1 MKSLPGGDVGAANP
15 PRSRVVAY
23 GACHGVSTSDHAPV
37 YASCEVMIRG
47 AGRDANATVGRD
59 ANATVGRD
67 ANATVTANGPTRGD
81 DVRSVRVLLR
91 VVLEDADV
99 GGPTRRDGSAAET
112 PRGTNAN
119 ASAAEGYHV
128 PGTPMCRAASPARR
142 ETMMDKLLAA
152 RDADARGGETNG
164 DGNGGGIANGIA
176 NGMGS
181 APQALDPLAEA
192 LRRLASGAATA
203 AAHFVVAG
211 DASDPPPGAVAD
223 VVAARRAPTF
233 GEGANGEEGGMRGMR
248 RGESGGGESGGMR
261 GEEGGGMRGE
271 EGGGMRGGSAD
282 HRTII
287 AGDEDTS
294 RARNQNPVV
303 EISWSPSALPS
314 LETRVG
320 DERAGAGDASASAVA
335 ARLERAGLDDD
346 DSRVGDPS
354 DEGTSTAVEASR
366 VASSIARRNVVATV
380 TVDRDAVGSA
390 VIPLAEAAAEA
401 VRVAASSPD
410 ADAVSASTAFSVP
423 VTRFG
428 RLCGVAEGEL
438 EVTTRGVEDE

>member
-1 MKSLPGGDVGAANP
+1 
-15 PRSRVVAY
+15 
-23 GACHGVSTSDHAPV
+23 
-37 YASCEVMIRG
+37 
-47 AGRDANATVGRD
+47 
-59 ANATVGRD
+59 
-67 ANATVTANGPTRGD
+67 
-81 DVRSVRVLLR
+81 
-91 VVLEDADV
+91 
-99 GGPTRRDGSAAET
+99 
-112 PRGTNAN
+112 
-119 ASAAEGYHV
+119 
-128 PGTPMCRAASPARR
+128 MCRAASPARR

-152 RDADARGGETNG
+152 RDTDARGGETNR
-164 DGNGGGIANGIA
+164 DGNGGGIANGIV

-223 VVAARRAPTF
+223 VVAARHAPTF
-233 GEGANGEEGGMRGMR
+233 GEGANGEESGGMRGE
-248 RGESGGGESGGMR
+248 ESGGVRGEESGGMRGEESGGMRGEESGGMR

-271 EGGGMRGGSAD
+271 EGGGMRGGLAD
-282 HRTII
+282 HRRTII

-320 DERAGAGDASASAVA
+320 DERAGAGDAS
-335 ARLERAGLDDD
+335 ERGGGATRTRG
-346 DSRVGDPS
+346 VG
-354 DEGTSTAVEASR
+354 R
-366 VASSIARRNVVATV
+366 RRFARRRSIRRRDFYGGASVAGRVV
-380 TVDRDAVGSA
+380 DSSSKRRRDGDGGPRRRRLGGDS
-390 VIPLAEAAAEA
+390 LAEAAAKA

-438 EVTTRGVEDE
+438 EVTTRGVEDEGRGTRDE

>member
-1 MKSLPGGDVGAANP
+1 M
-15 PRSRVVAY
+15 
-23 GACHGVSTSDHAPV
+23 
-37 YASCEVMIRG
+37 
-47 AGRDANATVGRD
+47 
-59 ANATVGRD
+59 GRD
-67 ANATVTANGPTRGD
+67 ANATVTANGPTRGGD
-81 DVRSVRVLLR
+81 DVRSVRVRSFR

-99 GGPTRRDGSAAET
+99 GGPTRRDESAAET

-119 ASAAEGYHV
+119 ASAAEGYHVDEGYHV

-152 RDADARGGETNG
+152 RDTDARGGETNR

-223 VVAARRAPTF
+223 VIAARRAPTF
-233 GEGANGEEGGMRGMR
+233 GEGANGEEG
-248 RGESGGGESGGMR
+248 GGMR

-271 EGGGMRGGSAD
+271 EGGGMRGEEGEEGGGMRGGSAD
-282 HRTII
+282 HRGVAGTII

-314 LETRVG
+314 LGTRVG

-346 DSRVGDPS
+346 DSHVGDPS
-354 DEGTSTAVEASR
+354 DEGTFTAVEASR

-401 VRVAASSPD
+401 VRVAASSPN

-438 EVTTRGVEDE
+438 EVTTRGVEDEGRVTRDE

>member
-1 MKSLPGGDVGAANP
+1 M
-15 PRSRVVAY
+15 
-23 GACHGVSTSDHAPV
+23 
-37 YASCEVMIRG
+37 
-47 AGRDANATVGRD
+47 
-59 ANATVGRD
+59 
-67 ANATVTANGPTRGD
+67 
-81 DVRSVRVLLR
+81 
-91 VVLEDADV
+91 
-99 GGPTRRDGSAAET
+99 
-112 PRGTNAN
+112 
-119 ASAAEGYHV
+119 
-128 PGTPMCRAASPARR
+128 
-142 ETMMDKLLAA
+142 
-152 RDADARGGETNG
+152 
-164 DGNGGGIANGIA
+164 
-176 NGMGS
+176 
-181 APQALDPLAEA
+181 
-192 LRRLASGAATA
+192 
-203 AAHFVVAG
+203 
-211 DASDPPPGAVAD
+211 
-223 VVAARRAPTF
+223 
-233 GEGANGEEGGMRGMR
+233 
-248 RGESGGGESGGMR
+248 
-261 GEEGGGMRGE
+261 
-271 EGGGMRGGSAD
+271 AD
-282 HRTII
+282 HRRTII

-354 DEGTSTAVEASR
+354 DEGTSTAVQASR

-390 VIPLAEAAAEA
+390 VIPLAEAAAKA

-438 EVTTRGVEDE
+438 EVTTRGVEDEGRGTSDE

>member
-1 MKSLPGGDVGAANP
+1 
-15 PRSRVVAY
+15 
-23 GACHGVSTSDHAPV
+23 
-37 YASCEVMIRG
+37 
-47 AGRDANATVGRD
+47 
-59 ANATVGRD
+59 
-67 ANATVTANGPTRGD
+67 
-81 DVRSVRVLLR
+81 
-91 VVLEDADV
+91 
-99 GGPTRRDGSAAET
+99 
-112 PRGTNAN
+112 
-119 ASAAEGYHV
+119 
-128 PGTPMCRAASPARR
+128 
-142 ETMMDKLLAA
+142 
-152 RDADARGGETNG
+152 
-164 DGNGGGIANGIA
+164 
-176 NGMGS
+176 
-181 APQALDPLAEA
+181 
-192 LRRLASGAATA
+192 
-203 AAHFVVAG
+203 
-211 DASDPPPGAVAD
+211 
-223 VVAARRAPTF
+223 
-233 GEGANGEEGGMRGMR
+233 
-248 RGESGGGESGGMR
+248 MR
-261 GEEGGGMRGE
+261 GEEGGGMRGEEGE

-282 HRTII
+282 HRGVAGTII

-303 EISWSPSALPS
+303 EIAWSPSALPS

-410 ADAVSASTAFSVP
+410 ADSVSASTAFSVP

-438 EVTTRGVEDE
+438 EVTARGVEDEGRGTRDE

>member
-1 MKSLPGGDVGAANP
+1 
-15 PRSRVVAY
+15 
-23 GACHGVSTSDHAPV
+23 
-37 YASCEVMIRG
+37 
-47 AGRDANATVGRD
+47 
-59 ANATVGRD
+59 
-67 ANATVTANGPTRGD
+67 
-81 DVRSVRVLLR
+81 
-91 VVLEDADV
+91 
-99 GGPTRRDGSAAET
+99 
-112 PRGTNAN
+112 
-119 ASAAEGYHV
+119 
-128 PGTPMCRAASPARR
+128 
-142 ETMMDKLLAA
+142 
-152 RDADARGGETNG
+152 
-164 DGNGGGIANGIA
+164 
-176 NGMGS
+176 MGS

-233 GEGANGEEGGMRGMR
+233 GEGANGEEGDAEGCAER
-248 RGESGGGESGGMR
+248 RAEGCAEREGGGMR

-303 EISWSPSALPS
+303 EIAWSPSALPS

-410 ADAVSASTAFSVP
+410 ADSVSASTAFSVP

-438 EVTTRGVEDE
+438 EVTTRGVEDEGRVTSDEGRVTRDE

>member
-1 MKSLPGGDVGAANP
+1 M
-15 PRSRVVAY
+15 R
-23 GACHGVSTSDHAPV
+23 
-37 YASCEVMIRG
+37 
-47 AGRDANATVGRD
+47 
-59 ANATVGRD
+59 
-67 ANATVTANGPTRGD
+67 
-81 DVRSVRVLLR
+81 
-91 VVLEDADV
+91 
-99 GGPTRRDGSAAET
+99 
-112 PRGTNAN
+112 
-119 ASAAEGYHV
+119 
-128 PGTPMCRAASPARR
+128 
-142 ETMMDKLLAA
+142 
-152 RDADARGGETNG
+152 
-164 DGNGGGIANGIA
+164 
-176 NGMGS
+176 
-181 APQALDPLAEA
+181 
-192 LRRLASGAATA
+192 
-203 AAHFVVAG
+203 
-211 DASDPPPGAVAD
+211 
-223 VVAARRAPTF
+223 
-233 GEGANGEEGGMRGMR
+233 GEEG
-248 RGESGGGESGGMR
+248 GGMR

-303 EISWSPSALPS
+303 EIAWSPSALPS

-335 ARLERAGLDDD
+335 ARLERAWLDDD

-410 ADAVSASTAFSVP
+410 ADSVSASTAFSVP

-438 EVTTRGVEDE
+438 EVTTRGVEDEGRVTSDEGRVTRDE